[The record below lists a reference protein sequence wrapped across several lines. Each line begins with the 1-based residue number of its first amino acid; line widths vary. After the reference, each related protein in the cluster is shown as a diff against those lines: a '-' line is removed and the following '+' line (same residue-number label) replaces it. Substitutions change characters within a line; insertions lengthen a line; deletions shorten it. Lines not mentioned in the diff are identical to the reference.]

1 MSTTERNQGACELE
15 ACHLYKTYKRPHASD
30 LPVLR
35 DVSLRVAPGERVAIL
50 GKSGSGKSTLLNILG
65 GLDRPDPCQ
74 RGLPAQPRLSAPPE
88 ATEAAAEPQLL
99 VGGVDLLRASEAQR
113 ARLRPSHIGFVF
125 QSFHLL
131 PDLTV
136 EENVLFPTMAVPRK
150 ERGDARTRARLL
162 LEQVGLADRLR
173 HRPNELSGGEQQRVA
188 IARALINTPRII
200 LADEP
205 TGNLDPLTGQQILDL
220 IVDLSDLRSTHP
232 PALVMV
238 THSDATAARCTRVLH
253 LENGAFAATTE
264 R

>member
-1 MSTTERNQGACELE
+1 MCTTDRNQGAFELE

-65 GLDRPDPCQ
+65 GLDRPDHCP
-74 RGLPAQPRLSAPPE
+74 PRLSAPPG
-88 ATEAAAEPQLL
+88 AAEAAAEPQLL

-113 ARLRPSHIGFVF
+113 ARLRASYIGFVF

-150 ERGDARTRARLL
+150 ERGDARARARLL

-253 LENGAFAATTE
+253 LENGAFAE

>member
-1 MSTTERNQGACELE
+1 MSTTERNQGAFELE

-30 LPVLR
+30 LPVLC
-35 DVSLRVAPGERVAIL
+35 DVSLRVAPSERVAIL

-65 GLDRPDPCQ
+65 GLDRPDRCP
-74 RGLPAQPRLSAPPE
+74 PRLSAPPE
-88 ATEAAAEPQLL
+88 AAEAAAEPQLL

-113 ARLRPSHIGFVF
+113 ARLRASYIGFVF

-162 LEQVGLADRLR
+162 LERVGLADRLR

-253 LENGAFAATTE
+253 LENGAFAE

>member
-1 MSTTERNQGACELE
+1 MSPTDRNQGAFELE

-65 GLDRPDPCQ
+65 GLDRPDRCP
-74 RGLPAQPRLSAPPE
+74 PRLSAQPGAPE
-88 ATEAAAEPQLL
+88 AAEAAAEPQLL
-99 VGGVDLLRASEAQR
+99 VGGIDLLRASEAQR
-113 ARLRPSHIGFVF
+113 ARLRASYIGFVF

-162 LEQVGLADRLR
+162 LERVGLADRLR

>member
-1 MSTTERNQGACELE
+1 MSTTDRNQGAFELE
-15 ACHLYKTYKRPHASD
+15 ACHLNKTYKRPHASD

-65 GLDRPDPCQ
+65 GLDRPDHCQ
-74 RGLPAQPRLSAPPE
+74 PE
-88 ATEAAAEPQLL
+88 AAEAAAAAEAAEPQLL

-113 ARLRPSHIGFVF
+113 ARLRASYIGFVF

-150 ERGDARTRARLL
+150 ERGDARARARLL
-162 LEQVGLADRLR
+162 LERVGLADRLR

-253 LENGAFAATTE
+253 LENGAFAAH
-264 R
+264 

>member
-65 GLDRPDPCQ
+65 GLDRPDRCP
-74 RGLPAQPRLSAPPE
+74 PRLSAPPE
-88 ATEAAAEPQLL
+88 VAEAAAEPQLL

-113 ARLRPSHIGFVF
+113 ARLRASYIGFVF

-150 ERGDARTRARLL
+150 ERGDARARARLL
-162 LEQVGLADRLR
+162 LERVGLADRLR

-253 LENGAFAATTE
+253 LENGAFADH
-264 R
+264 

>member
-65 GLDRPDPCQ
+65 GLDRPDRCP
-74 RGLPAQPRLSAPPE
+74 PRLSAPPE
-88 ATEAAAEPQLL
+88 AAEAAAAAEAAELQLL

-113 ARLRPSHIGFVF
+113 ARLRASYIGFVF

-150 ERGDARTRARLL
+150 ERGDARARARLL
-162 LEQVGLADRLR
+162 LERVGLADRLR

-253 LENGAFAATTE
+253 LENGAFAE

>member
-1 MSTTERNQGACELE
+1 MSTTDRNQGAFELE
-15 ACHLYKTYKRPHASD
+15 ACHLNKTYKRPHASD

-65 GLDRPDPCQ
+65 GLDRPDRC
-74 RGLPAQPRLSAPPE
+74 PPE
-88 ATEAAAEPQLL
+88 AAGAAEAAAEPQLL

-113 ARLRPSHIGFVF
+113 ARLRASYIGFVF

-150 ERGDARTRARLL
+150 ERGDARARARLL
-162 LEQVGLADRLR
+162 LERVGLADRLR

>member
-1 MSTTERNQGACELE
+1 MCPTDRNQGAFELE
-15 ACHLYKTYKRPHASD
+15 ACHLNKTYKRPHASD

-65 GLDRPDPCQ
+65 GLDRPDHC
-74 RGLPAQPRLSAPPE
+74 PPE
-88 ATEAAAEPQLL
+88 AAEAAAEPQLL
-99 VGGVDLLRASEAQR
+99 VGGIDLLRASEAQR
-113 ARLRPSHIGFVF
+113 ARLRASYIGFVF

-150 ERGDARTRARLL
+150 ERGDARARARLL
-162 LEQVGLADRLR
+162 LERVGLADRLR

-232 PALVMV
+232 PVLVMV
-238 THSDATAARCTRVLH
+238 THSDGTAARCTRVLH

>member
-1 MSTTERNQGACELE
+1 MCPTDRNQGAFELE
-15 ACHLYKTYKRPHASD
+15 ACHLNKTYKRPHASD

-65 GLDRPDPCQ
+65 GLDRPDHC
-74 RGLPAQPRLSAPPE
+74 QPRLSAPPE
-88 ATEAAAEPQLL
+88 AAEAAAAAEAAVPQLL

-113 ARLRPSHIGFVF
+113 ARLRASYIGFVF

-150 ERGDARTRARLL
+150 ERGDARARARLL
-162 LEQVGLADRLR
+162 LERVGLADRLR

-220 IVDLSDLRSTHP
+220 IVDLSALRSTHP

>member
-1 MSTTERNQGACELE
+1 MSTTDRNQGAFELK

-65 GLDRPDPCQ
+65 GLDRPDRCP
-74 RGLPAQPRLSAPPE
+74 PRLSAPPE
-88 ATEAAAEPQLL
+88 AAEAAAEPQLL

-113 ARLRPSHIGFVF
+113 ARLRASHIGFVF

-150 ERGDARTRARLL
+150 ERGDARARARLL
-162 LEQVGLADRLR
+162 LERVGLADRLR

-253 LENGAFAATTE
+253 LENGAFVATTE

>member
-1 MSTTERNQGACELE
+1 MSTTDRNQGACELE

-65 GLDRPDPCQ
+65 GLDRPDRCQ
-74 RGLPAQPRLSAPPE
+74 RGLSAPPE
-88 ATEAAAEPQLL
+88 AAEAAAATEPQLL

-113 ARLRPSHIGFVF
+113 ARLRASYIGFVF

-136 EENVLFPTMAVPRK
+136 EENVLFPSMAVPRK
-150 ERGDARTRARLL
+150 ERGDARARARLL
-162 LEQVGLADRLR
+162 LERVGLADRLR

-253 LENGAFAATTE
+253 LENGAFAE

>member
-1 MSTTERNQGACELE
+1 MSTTDRNQGAFELE
-15 ACHLYKTYKRPHASD
+15 ACHLNKTYKRPHASD

-65 GLDRPDPCQ
+65 GLDRPDHC
-74 RGLPAQPRLSAPPE
+74 QPRLSAPPE
-88 ATEAAAEPQLL
+88 AAEAAAAAEAAVPQLL

-113 ARLRPSHIGFVF
+113 ARLRASYIGFVF

-136 EENVLFPTMAVPRK
+136 EENVLFPSMALPRS
-150 ERGDARTRARLL
+150 ERGDARARARLL
-162 LEQVGLADRLR
+162 LERVGLADRLR

-253 LENGAFAATTE
+253 LENGAFAE

>member
-1 MSTTERNQGACELE
+1 MCPTDQNQGACELE
-15 ACHLYKTYKRPHASD
+15 ARHLNKTYKRPHASD

-65 GLDRPDPCQ
+65 GLDRPDRCQ

-88 ATEAAAEPQLL
+88 AAEAAEAAGAAEAAAAEPQLL

-113 ARLRPSHIGFVF
+113 ARLRAAYIGFVF

-150 ERGDARTRARLL
+150 ERGDARARARLL
-162 LEQVGLADRLR
+162 LERVGLADRLR

-188 IARALINTPRII
+188 IDRKS
-200 LADEP
+200 
-205 TGNLDPLTGQQILDL
+205 
-220 IVDLSDLRSTHP
+220 V
-232 PALVMV
+232 V
-238 THSDATAARCTRVLH
+238 
-253 LENGAFAATTE
+253 
-264 R
+264 

>member
-1 MSTTERNQGACELE
+1 MSTTERNQGAFELE

-65 GLDRPDPCQ
+65 GLDRPDRCQ
-74 RGLPAQPRLSAPPE
+74 RGLSAQPGAAE
-88 ATEAAAEPQLL
+88 AVEAAAEPQLL

-113 ARLRPSHIGFVF
+113 ARLRASYIGFVF

-150 ERGDARTRARLL
+150 ERGDARARARLL
-162 LEQVGLADRLR
+162 LERVGLADRLR

-253 LENGAFAATTE
+253 LENGAFAAH
-264 R
+264 

>member
-1 MSTTERNQGACELE
+1 MSTTDRNQGAFELE
-15 ACHLYKTYKRPHASD
+15 ACHLNKTYKRPHASD

-65 GLDRPDPCQ
+65 GLDRPDRCQ
-74 RGLPAQPRLSAPPE
+74 RGLPAQPE
-88 ATEAAAEPQLL
+88 AAEAAAAAEAAVPQLL

-113 ARLRPSHIGFVF
+113 ARLRASYIGFVF

-150 ERGDARTRARLL
+150 ERGDARARARLL
-162 LEQVGLADRLR
+162 LERVGLADRLR

>member
-1 MSTTERNQGACELE
+1 MCPTDRNQGAFELE
-15 ACHLYKTYKRPHASD
+15 ACHLNKTYKRPHASD

-65 GLDRPDPCQ
+65 GLDRPDHC
-74 RGLPAQPRLSAPPE
+74 PPE
-88 ATEAAAEPQLL
+88 AAEAAAAPQLL

-113 ARLRPSHIGFVF
+113 ARLRASYIGFVF

-162 LEQVGLADRLR
+162 LERVGLADRLR

-253 LENGAFAATTE
+253 LENGAFAE

>member
-65 GLDRPDPCQ
+65 GLDRPDHCQ
-74 RGLPAQPRLSAPPE
+74 PE
-88 ATEAAAEPQLL
+88 AAEAAAAAEAAEPQLL

-113 ARLRPSHIGFVF
+113 ARLRASYIGFVF

-136 EENVLFPTMAVPRK
+136 EENVLFPSMAVPRK
-150 ERGDARTRARLL
+150 ERGDARARARLL
-162 LEQVGLADRLR
+162 LERVGLADRLR

-253 LENGAFAATTE
+253 LENGAFAE

>member
-1 MSTTERNQGACELE
+1 MSTTDRNQGAFELE
-15 ACHLYKTYKRPHASD
+15 ACHLNKTYKRPHASD

-65 GLDRPDPCQ
+65 GLDRPDHCQ
-74 RGLPAQPRLSAPPE
+74 PE
-88 ATEAAAEPQLL
+88 AAEAAAAAEAAEPQLL

-113 ARLRPSHIGFVF
+113 ARLRASYIGFVF

-131 PDLTV
+131 PDLMV

-150 ERGDARTRARLL
+150 ERGDARARARLL
-162 LEQVGLADRLR
+162 LERVGLADRLR

-253 LENGAFAATTE
+253 LENGAFAAH
-264 R
+264 

>member
-65 GLDRPDPCQ
+65 GLDRPDHCQ
-74 RGLPAQPRLSAPPE
+74 PE
-88 ATEAAAEPQLL
+88 AAEAAAAAEAAEPQLL

-113 ARLRPSHIGFVF
+113 ARLRASYIGFVF

-150 ERGDARTRARLL
+150 ERGDARARARLL
-162 LEQVGLADRLR
+162 LERVGLADRLR